1 MITPLLASFVVS
13 TILVIKELLA
23 LNTTKLRTNNI
34 CHALR
39 VSPAIFLFICIFAV
53 TTSALSSWKN
63 AYDLTRD
70 QINSFIDLNR
80 RCRASKEVVIDKNM
94 ISQLNKY
101 TAGLTERAV
110 TTFCNESRN
119 QGLKVK

>member
-1 MITPLLASFVVS
+1 MITPLLATFLVS
-13 TILVIKELLA
+13 AILAIKELLT

-34 CHALR
+34 CHVLR
-39 VSPAIFLFICIFAV
+39 ISPTIFLSNCIFTE
-53 TTSALSSWKN
+53 TTSALSSWN
-63 AYDLTRD
+63 HAYDLTRD
-70 QINSFIDLNR
+70 QLNSYIDLNR
-80 RCRASKEVVIDKNM
+80 RCRASKEVAIDKNM
-94 ISQLNKY
+94 ISQLSKY

>member
-1 MITPLLASFVVS
+1 MTTPLLATFFVS
-13 TILVIKELLA
+13 TILVIKELLT

-34 CHALR
+34 CHVLR
-39 VSPAIFLFICIFAV
+39 ISPTIFLFICIFTV
-53 TTSALSSWKN
+53 TTSALSSWN
-63 AYDLTRD
+63 HAYDLTRD
-70 QINSFIDLNR
+70 QLHSYKDLKL
-80 RCRASKEVVIDKNM
+80 RCRAYKEVIINKNM
-94 ISQLNKY
+94 ISQLSKY